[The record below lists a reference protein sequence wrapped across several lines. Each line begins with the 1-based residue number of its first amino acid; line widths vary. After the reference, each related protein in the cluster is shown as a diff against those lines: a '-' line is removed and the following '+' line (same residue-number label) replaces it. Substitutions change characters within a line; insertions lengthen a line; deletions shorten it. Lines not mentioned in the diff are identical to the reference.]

1 MVYNYFYLRDFFSLT
16 NSLFKDA
23 LLFLYCSVGTLPTK
37 KLASKVFNLFKSPLA
52 FVNELVFL
60 IINSVNIF
68 ININKFR
75 FKDVFKE
82 SSLNNYNKNME
93 K

>member
-1 MVYNYFYLRDFFSLT
+1 MISNDFYLRDFFSLT

-23 LLFLYCSVGTLPTK
+23 RLFLYCLVGTLPTK

-60 IINSVNIF
+60 TIN
-68 ININKFR
+68 NIN
-75 FKDVFKE
+75 E
-82 SSLNNYNKNME
+82 YTNINNLRLK
-93 K
+93 